1 MAGFKRVF
9 FMLCALALTI
19 APAFAQQPSAGQQN
33 EFVPVSQLP
42 TPEQMPAGP
51 LVIAAYAFVWLA
63 VLFYLWSIW
72 RRINRV
78 EADMRA
84 LQRRSPE
91 RSSSR

>member
-1 MAGFKRVF
+1 MNVMKRALF
-9 FMLCALALTI
+9 AACGLALSVATV
-19 APAFAQQPSAGQQN
+19 FAQQPQQQN

-72 RRINRV
+72 RRIGRV
-78 EADMRA
+78 EADLQALRRRA
-84 LQRRSPE
+84 PE
-91 RSSSR
+91 RSSPR

>member
-1 MAGFKRVF
+1 MNILRRAFLAACGV
-9 FMLCALALTI
+9 ALA
-19 APAFAQQPSAGQQN
+19 AVPALAQQPQGGQN

-78 EADMRA
+78 EADMHA

-91 RSSSR
+91 RSSAR